1 MALSRFHTLLKT
13 KIDAE
18 IAKTGA
24 QITSG
29 GMTSY
34 EGYREAV
41 GYVRGLVAALK
52 LADDT
57 EVEMGE

>member
-1 MALSRFHTLLKT
+1 MALSRFHSLLKV
-13 KIDAE
+13 KVDAE
-18 IAKTGA
+18 IAKIGG
-24 QITSG
+24 QISSG
-29 GMTSY
+29 QMANY